1 MPLCSAMTV
10 MATRNAHNKDNRP
23 KKNLVPMERFQV
35 MNQTTN
41 TNINLSN
48 FVLTSHL
55 HSNITIS

>member
-10 MATRNAHNKDNRP
+10 MATRNAHNKVNRP